1 MSVITYLHNSTDDT
15 VSIFQMYLYTTLQ
28 MYLYTTF
35 QMYLYT
41 TLQMY
46 LYTTLQ
52 MYLYTTFH
60 LRNVAIVITTEP
72 ETTFFARQPCIRFK
86 SYKNVPR

>member
-15 VSIFQMYLYTTLQ
+15 VSIF
-28 MYLYTTF
+28 
-35 QMYLYT
+35 
-41 TLQMY
+41 QMY